1 MNIVVA
7 RKRTFREMRKERRM
21 AESVVGHA
29 FSDSAVLPMGIL

>member
-21 AESVVGHA
+21 AESVGHA
-29 FSDSAVLPMGIL
+29 FSVSAVLPMGIL